1 MHKYLNQIG
10 IKSTDCCI
18 FNTEEID
25 EKRNIFFEQ
34 EKQEHSFDS
43 RETWSL
49 DYTSA
54 TWLYEHVQMYKEYA
68 SSVANLNFYKFDIP
82 VLYEI
87 PSDKLTFKN
96 NSIIADSYFSIN
108 IENKTQLEAINLIIE
123 YLEHYLIDRDE
134 YKTNKYL
141 EYAFKIYSI
150 IILSM
155 WW

>member
-1 MHKYLNQIG
+1 M
-10 IKSTDCCI
+10 KSV
-18 FNTEEID
+18 
-25 EKRNIFFEQ
+25 
-34 EKQEHSFDS
+34 
-43 RETWSL
+43 
-49 DYTSA
+49 SA

-68 SSVANLNFYKFDIP
+68 SSVVNLNFYKFDIP

-123 YLEHYLIDRDE
+123 YLEHYLIDRDG